1 MLRLLPVLACLT
13 LLAGVMA
20 ACSPAA
26 TPTPV
31 PTPAPTATAIP
42 TATPTPPPEP
52 FRLGFIL
59 LREFDQYVNGVPAE
73 GGEDGPIVKAVLLA
87 VEQVNAAGGVFGQPV
102 KYHFRGNVPGGS
114 SPVAGEVVVA
124 GAKELV
130 ELGVHA
136 FLGPSY
142 SGHVELLAEAV
153 AVPHQLPF
161 MSQSNAPSVA
171 YIEDDGFIFRVTLSE
186 TAQGQ
191 GLAALAEAEGFDHV
205 ALVHRDDFW
214 GQDLAEVFKAHFA
227 GEVTEVSL
235 HPDKDSFAEELH
247 QISASNAPALVMLT
261 PQSQAGPVLAE
272 VAEHGHFDEFLMIAD
287 LRSLPFLEQWPELL
301 DGAKGVAPIA
311 RHVTE
316 AEGHWEAD
324 YTAAYGEEPHSP
336 FMRESYDGAMAL
348 MVAAEYAG
356 SNEGAAIRDALEI
369 IGNPPGQR
377 FPASAAGVKGALEAV
392 RRGEDIDLE
401 GEATD
406 LNWDH
411 GGEIV
416 TGHMS
421 VWQFKDGEILDL
433 EHFDVDLS
441 Q

>member
-1 MLRLLPVLACLT
+1 MLRLLPAWAGLILVAG
-13 LLAGVMA
+13 LLA
-20 ACSPAA
+20 ACAPAA
-26 TPTPV
+26 TPTPE
-31 PTPAPTATAIP
+31 PTPAP

-59 LREFDQYVNGVPAE
+59 LREFDQYINGVPAE
-73 GGEDGPIVKAVLLA
+73 GGADGPIVKAVVLA
-87 VEQVNAAGGVFGQPV
+87 VKQVNAAGGVFGQPV
-102 KYHFRGNVPGGS
+102 EYHFRGNVPGGS
-114 SPVAGEVVVA
+114 SPVAGSVVVA
-124 GAKELV
+124 GARELV

-153 AVPHQLPF
+153 AVPHQVPF
-161 MSQSNAPSVA
+161 MSQSSAPSVA
-171 YIEDDGFIFRVTLSE
+171 YIEDDGFIHRVTLSDA
-186 TAQGQ
+186 AQGQ
-191 GLAALAEAEGFDHV
+191 GLAALAAAEGFDQV

-214 GQDLAEVFKAHFA
+214 GHDLAEVFKAHFD
-227 GEVTEVSL
+227 GEVTEIAL
-235 HPDKDSFAEELH
+235 HPDKESFAEELH

-261 PQSQAGPVLAE
+261 VESQATPVLEE
-272 VAEHGHFDEFLMIAD
+272 VAEHGHFDEFLLIAD
-287 LRSLPFLEQWPELL
+287 LRHLPFLTQWSELL
-301 DGAKGVAPIA
+301 DGSKGVAPIA

-324 YTAAYGEEPHSP
+324 YTAEYGEETHSP
-336 FMRESYDGAMAL
+336 YMRESYDGAMAL

-356 SNEGAAIRDALEI
+356 STDGTALRNALRI

-377 FPASAAGVKGALEAV
+377 FPASAEGVKGALAAV
-392 RRGEDIDLE
+392 RNGQDIDLE

-406 LNWDH
+406 LNWDDR
-411 GGEIV
+411 GEIV
-416 TGHMS
+416 LGHIS
-421 VWQFKDGEILDL
+421 VWQYQDGEIRDL